1 MDSFPFLRKTANMEH
16 MVDEMETLG
25 GSLDDV
31 RAFCA
36 VAEFGTVS
44 AAARQLGETKGGVS
58 RRVSRLEQRLGV
70 RLLARTPR
78 AVTPTEEGLA
88 FHAKA
93 REALAWLDE
102 AAEVARHSQAVPRGH
117 LRVTAPVDFGL
128 DVLPELLVRFRALHP
143 QITVELVL
151 TDAPI
156 DLAAH
161 RVDLALRATVD
172 DLPDMGY
179 RASTVARFRI
189 GLYASPAYFATGDG
203 GPTTPADL
211 EAHEFVVAR
220 ELAGAAQLK
229 LTDDRGRSSEVIV
242 RPVVR
247 ANDYASVLRI
257 AAAGGGIAPVP
268 DLVAATSVATG
279 AVQRVLPQW
288 RVSEGTLYAITL
300 GGRDAP
306 ARVRVF
312 REFVRENLEAW
323 GRVSG

>member
-1 MDSFPFLRKTANMEH
+1 MANREH
-16 MVDEMETLG
+16 MVDELETLG
-25 GSLDDV
+25 GSLEDV

-58 RRVSRLEQRLGV
+58 RRVSRLERRLGV

-78 AVTPTEEGLA
+78 AVTPTEEGAA

-93 REALAWLDE
+93 REALAWLDD
-102 AAEVARHSQAVPRGH
+102 AAEGARQSQAVPQGH
-117 LRVTAPVDFGL
+117 LRVTAPVDLGM
-128 DVLPELLVRFRALHP
+128 DVLPELVVRFRALHP

-189 GLYASPAYFATGDG
+189 GLYASPGYLAANGDG
-203 GPTTPADL
+203 PATPADL
-211 EAHEFVVAR
+211 ADHALVVAR
-220 ELAGAAQLK
+220 ASAGAAQWT
-229 LTDDRGRSSEVIV
+229 LTDGRGRRSEVV
-242 RPVVR
+242 ARPAVR
-247 ANDYASVLRI
+247 ASDYATVLRT
-257 AAAGGGIAPVP
+257 AVAGGGIAPVP
-268 DLVAATSVATG
+268 DIVAATSVASG
-279 AVQRVLPQW
+279 AVQRVLPEW
-288 RVSEGTLYAITL
+288 HVSEGTLYAITL

-312 REFVRENLEAW
+312 REFLRENLDAQ
-323 GRVSG
+323 GQASS